1 MFRIIATTKEPP
13 FLKNIFQAKNTL
25 DQRITFMVEEWAQD
39 VVGVMKRNVTG
50 GGGSTKSLNVRT
62 GRLRNSLR
70 AKVENDLV
78 TFGSDVEYSRIH
90 EYGGKTRS
98 HRINPRKGNV
108 LSFLA
113 NGGERVFAKYVLHP
127 GSKIPARPFMRPAI
141 ENMLPKLKER
151 IISVLK
157 LTGEGL

>member
-1 MFRIIATTKEPP
+1 MFRIIAKTKEPP
-13 FLKNIFQAKNTL
+13 FLKNVFEAKNKL
-25 DQRITFMVEEWAQD
+25 DQRITAMVEEWAQD
-39 VVGVMKRNVTG
+39 VVGVMKKNVTG
-50 GGGSTKSLNVRT
+50 GGGSTKSLNVRS

-70 AKVENDLV
+70 AKVQKDTV
-78 TFGSDVEYSRIH
+78 TFGSDVEYARIH

-108 LSFLA
+108 LSFIA
-113 NGGERVFAKYVLHP
+113 RGGQRAFAKYVLHP
-127 GSKIPARPFMRPAI
+127 GSRIPARPYMRPAI
-141 ENMLPKLKER
+141 KTMLPKLKER